1 MTEGRVIG
9 RGRGLEAE
17 VGWEGG
23 LLGFCPEP
31 PGPHDPC
38 SPHGRV

>member
-17 VGWEGG
+17 VVWEGG
-23 LLGFCPEP
+23 LTWLLPRA
-31 PGPHDPC
+31 
-38 SPHGRV
+38 SWTT